1 MMDLVADILL
11 AIGALGAALYC
22 AVLARRLSRFT
33 DLEKGMGG
41 AIAVL
46 SVQVD
51 DMTKAL
57 GRAQVSTKGSR
68 EDLNALVERAETA
81 SRHLEMMM
89 ASLHDLPAA
98 QSDPSLVRPV
108 DQVPNPSSQGVEQY
122 ESRPPS
128 FIRPVVKSR
137 ENIDLAPQWKR
148 RHVGVAAE

>member
-1 MMDLVADILL
+1 MMDLVSDILL
-11 AIGALGAALYC
+11 AVGALGAAVYC

-57 GRAQVSTKGSR
+57 GRAQVSASSSR
-68 EDLNALVERAETA
+68 EDLGALVERAETA

-89 ASLHDLPAA
+89 ASLHDLPVVQTDPRTQPDIAPNTDDA
-98 QSDPSLVRPV
+98 QY
-108 DQVPNPSSQGVEQY
+108 Q
-122 ESRPPS
+122 SRPPS
-128 FIRPVVKSR
+128 FIRPVPAAPQDT
-137 ENIDLAPQWKR
+137 DLAPKWKR
-148 RHVGVAAE
+148 RHLGVAAE

>member
-1 MMDLVADILL
+1 MVDLISDVLL
-11 AIGALGAALYC
+11 AFGALGAALYC
-22 AVLARRLSRFT
+22 AILARKLSRFT

-57 GRAQVSTKGSR
+57 GSAQVSASSSR

-89 ASLHDLPAA
+89 ASLHDLPVMPQKPTTNSTAVK
-98 QSDPSLVRPV
+98 DPE
-108 DQVPNPSSQGVEQY
+108 DSQYQ
-122 ESRPPS
+122 SRPPS
-128 FIRPVVKSR
+128 FVRPAPP
-137 ENIDLAPQWKR
+137 EPQEIDVAPKWKR
-148 RHVGVAAE
+148 RHLGVAAE

>member
-1 MMDLVADILL
+1 MDLVADTLL

-57 GRAQVSTKGSR
+57 GGAQVSAKSSR

-89 ASLHDLPAA
+89 ASLHDLPVA
-98 QSDPSLVRPV
+98 QTEPSLTDRVAEGA
-108 DQVPNPSSQGVEQY
+108 NTSSQGVEQY
-122 ESRPPS
+122 QSRPPS
-128 FIRPVVKSR
+128 FIRPTAPSSQTV
-137 ENIDLAPQWKR
+137 DLAPQWKR
-148 RHVGVAAE
+148 RHLGVAAE